1 MRTQIL
7 NCCAQTSSQPN
18 QHLAP
23 TDPAPDFDW
32 HGEPPPEQREEVRE
46 AKAGRGKDE
55 AEEAKK
61 AAEAEEEKEA
71 VGGREAEEASSSAA
85 QAVAEEEKQA
95 EAENECRLFDEGHR
109 AAIMQVEAE
118 KQKAEDEAKK
128 KAEAEVE
135 AKVEGVRSWPA

>member
-1 MRTQIL
+1 M
-7 NCCAQTSSQPN
+7 
-18 QHLAP
+18 
-23 TDPAPDFDW
+23 
-32 HGEPPPEQREEVRE
+32 
-46 AKAGRGKDE
+46 
-55 AEEAKK
+55 
-61 AAEAEEEKEA
+61 
-71 VGGREAEEASSSAA
+71 
-85 QAVAEEEKQA
+85 AEEEKQA